1 MGIFS
6 GMFKPAK
13 QPPKRATKRISMGMR
28 FMVYGRDDS
37 GFDFKTVA
45 ETSVVT
51 GQGGC
56 LVLDKDVSE
65 GQNLKL
71 CGTNGKTFF
80 VNVRWFGYDA
90 MANQRYVGFKVLGE
104 MNDWALNVVSHL
116 EHLDF
121 KTVERMA
128 SKAAKPH

>member
-1 MGIFS
+1 MGILS

-13 QPPKRATKRISMGMR
+13 SPPKRATKRISMRMR
-28 FMVYGRDDS
+28 FVVYGRDES
-37 GFDFKTVA
+37 GSEFKTVA
-45 ETSVVT
+45 ETAIVT

-56 LVLDKDVSE
+56 LILDKDVSE

-71 CGTNGKTFF
+71 CGENGKTFF
-80 VNVRWFGYDA
+80 ANVRWFGYDPL
-90 MANQRYVGFKVLGE
+90 ANRRYVGFRVLGE

-121 KTVERMA
+121 RTVEQMA
-128 SKAAKPH
+128 SKAAKMY